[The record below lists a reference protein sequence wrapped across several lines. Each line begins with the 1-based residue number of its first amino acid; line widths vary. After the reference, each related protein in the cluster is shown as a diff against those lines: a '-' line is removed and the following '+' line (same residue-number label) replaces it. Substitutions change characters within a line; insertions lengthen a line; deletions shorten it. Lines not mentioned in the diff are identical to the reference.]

1 MANAPNLFDT
11 RLLTLADARMLYSER
26 RTAVLA
32 QDIAN
37 ADTPGY
43 VARDLP
49 SFASILQTMPLAPAS
64 AGSSFAAANAVA
76 RARRVPGATTPDGNA
91 VNVEQT
97 LARLATT
104 DSAQRLASE
113 LYSKYL
119 GFYRTAIG

>member
-1 MANAPNLFDT
+1 MANAPSLFDS
-11 RLLTLADARMLYSER
+11 RLLSLANARMRYSEH

-49 SFASILQTMPLAPAS
+49 SFASILQSMPLAPAS
-64 AGSSFAAANAVA
+64 AGSSLPAANAGAHAHRVA
-76 RARRVPGATTPDGNA
+76 GPTTPDGNA

-97 LARLATT
+97 LARLAST
-104 DSAQRLASE
+104 DSAQRLASQ

>member
-1 MANAPNLFDT
+1 MPSAPSLFDT
-11 RLLTLADARMLYSER
+11 SLLSLAHARMRYSER

-49 SFASILQTMPLAPAS
+49 GFASILQGMPLAPAS
-64 AGSSFAAANAVA
+64 AGSSLPAANAGT
-76 RARRVPGATTPDGNA
+76 RPHRVPGPTTPDGNA
-91 VNVEQT
+91 VEVEQT
-97 LARLATT
+97 LARLAST
-104 DSAQRLASE
+104 DSAQRLASQ